1 MSIAS
6 NRCCSQSRLLSIIP
20 PARGKRTR
28 FFSCFL
34 VWHLVRIWKT
44 TRASPTLSD
53 LVLRQSCRGRR
64 GLFPSQRGAGMVQ
77 ENDRG
82 RSATPSRC
90 RGGADLPG
98 LGCLER
104 LRQCAP
110 NALPADADLAPR
122 CLAGHSLGSGTRARC
137 RATGCSADTAL
148 AEPVAPRIG
157 RSPRRLFALGSKCP
171 GAGRGIPYRLGTSST
186 RRARALCPM
195 GRAAESSDNT
205 PSSTATSG
213 PKSVFSACDHFLPNV
228 RSLGTGHAMATIRV
242 TRCIQHS
249 LARRCRPDGRSRHG
263 TSGCPRD
270 NPSNCPSSSDR
281 GPGFT
286 IPSPDS
292 TLPQRANTC
301 PSWLRGHPGFGNSR
315 GSQ

>member
-1 MSIAS
+1 LSIAS

-34 VWHLVRIWKT
+34 VWHRVRIWKT

-53 LVLRQSCRGRR
+53 LVMRHSCRGRR
-64 GLFPSQRGAGMVQ
+64 GLFTSQRGAGMVQ

-82 RSATPSRC
+82 RAATPSRC
-90 RGGADLPG
+90 RGGADLPW

-104 LRQCAP
+104 LWQCAP
-110 NALPADADLAPR
+110 NALPADANLAPR
-122 CLAGHSLGSGTRARC
+122 CLAGKSHGVGSWPRF
-137 RATGCSADTAL
+137 RATGCSADTSL
-148 AEPVAPRIG
+148 AEPVAPRIS
-157 RSPRRLFALGSKCP
+157 RSPRRLFTLGRKCP

-205 PSSTATSG
+205 PSSAATIR
-213 PKSVFSACDHFLPNV
+213 PKSVFSACDNFLPNV
-228 RSLGTGHAMATIRV
+228 RSLRTGHAMATTRV

-249 LARRCRPDGRSRHG
+249 LARRFRPDGRSRHG
-263 TSGCPRD
+263 TSGCPHD
-270 NPSNCPSSSDR
+270 NPSNCPSSPDR

-301 PSWLRGHPGFGNSR
+301 PGGLRGHPGFGDS
-315 GSQ
+315 GGGQ